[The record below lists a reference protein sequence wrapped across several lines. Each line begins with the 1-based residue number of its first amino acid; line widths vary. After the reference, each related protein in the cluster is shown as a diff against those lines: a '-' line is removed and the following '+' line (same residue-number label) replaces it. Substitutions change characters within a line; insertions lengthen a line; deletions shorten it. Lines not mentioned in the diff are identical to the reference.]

1 MSLLV
6 RAARSLTVMT
16 FGTLVL
22 TACSGVYFNTT
33 FNAEKAHEKALSLRA
48 ERIREN
54 PDDTVQV
61 SAEERLLLQRAVR
74 KSSKVLELWPDH
86 PTYAPRAVY
95 RIAECQYLMEDYAS
109 AAVKYDEFLRYFPDH
124 EQVPMARV
132 RLAQAHFE
140 DGRILAAREALETA
154 TAGTLEGD
162 ARREALLLSAR
173 MMIADRTSDQTG
185 DARADAAASLAVY
198 EQLLQEGSLVTP
210 EARNEVR
217 WRASQLARELQ
228 DWEKARAYALAAN
241 EGVPPMRI
249 QFRNRRIG
257 VLSLYEL
264 NRHGEGLADVREMLG
279 QRPYRAFRSE
289 LKLLEARGVYA
300 GGDWPAARRLYRE
313 SIRFAPRE
321 ASAAES
327 WFRMGEHFLDVENR
341 EDSARV
347 LFDSAA
353 ATSRAFEFSMRG
365 AEYGSALKR
374 LAELRVMD
382 SAGTYD
388 RREAALK
395 VSETVAARE
404 DSAAA
409 PVDTAA
415 LSAQGSGG
423 SGGSG
428 GLAGAD
434 SAAPVAAAATDRAR
448 SDSLARARIAE
459 LAERY
464 PDVPADIREAR
475 ALQDS
480 LDQVAAARGR
490 GDTARSAPR
499 APRPPSVQ
507 YAPFMMAEVFQ
518 FQLSRPDSARVYL
531 ERIVADTAGTGEDS
545 VFTRRALYALAALES
560 DGVTAP
566 DGTVLRAPNPARG
579 AQLYRTV
586 IARYPAT
593 EWAKAAERNLGL
605 PPTVKTPHDSARA
618 LLVEA
623 ERRRFAGED
632 LVARVRPAYEAV
644 VTRYPASPA
653 AARAQLAIA
662 FLTEQAAAEGRLG
675 TPGQARVDTVKAEY
689 ERVRD
694 RFSGTPQAD
703 AAMRRLDI
711 LNINL
716 AEAPPSDG
724 RGGRG
729 QGDDELF
736 EETGDD
742 GSRPPRVELE
752 DASEQ
757 DLY

>member
-1 MSLLV
+1 MPSLF
-6 RAARSLTVMT
+6 RAVLLPVLPIAFTV
-16 FGTLVL
+16 GTLVL

-48 ERIREN
+48 ERLREN

-74 KSSKVLELWPDH
+74 KSSKVLELWPEH

-95 RIAECQYLMEDYAS
+95 RIAECQYLMADYGS
-109 AAVKYDEFLRYFPDH
+109 AAVKYDEFLRYFPEH

-132 RLAQAHFE
+132 RLAQANFE
-140 DGRILAAREALETA
+140 DGKLLAAREALNEA
-154 TAGTLEGD
+154 MAERLEGD

-198 EQLLQEGSLVTP
+198 EQLLQEGSLATP

-217 WRASQLARELQ
+217 WRASQLAQELQ
-228 DWEKARAYALAAN
+228 EWEKARAYALAAN

-249 QFRNRRIG
+249 QFRNRRVG
-257 VLSLYEL
+257 VLALYEL
-264 NRHGEGLADVREMLG
+264 GRHAEGLGEVREMLG
-279 QRPYRAFRSE
+279 QRPYRAFRAE

-353 ATSRAFEFSMRG
+353 ATSRAFEFSKRG

-388 RREAALK
+388 RRMAALK
-395 VSETVAARE
+395 APEPVAHSA
-404 DSAAA
+404 DS
-409 PVDTAA
+409 
-415 LSAQGSGG
+415 
-423 SGGSG
+423 
-428 GLAGAD
+428 GAD
-434 SAAPVAAAATDRAR
+434 SAVAAAVDGDSAVGAEAPDHAYL
-448 SDSLARARIAE
+448 DSLARARIAD
-459 LAERY
+459 LAVRY

-480 LDQVAAARGR
+480 LDQVAASTRGR

-518 FQLSRPDSARVYL
+518 FQLFRPDSAHAYL
-531 ERIVADTAGTGEDS
+531 ERIVADTAGAGEDS
-545 VFTRRALYALAALES
+545 VYTRRALYALAAMES

-566 DGTVLRAPNPARG
+566 DGTVLRAPDPARG

-632 LVARVRPAYEAV
+632 LGARVRPAYEAV
-644 VTRYPASPA
+644 IAQYPASPA

-662 FLTEQAAAEGRLG
+662 FLTEEAAAAGRIG

-703 AAMRRLDI
+703 VAMRRLDV
-711 LNINL
+711 LNIDL
-716 AEAPPSDG
+716 SEAPASDG

-729 QGDDELF
+729 QGEDEVF
-736 EETGDD
+736 EETED